1 MAQKGSGLADRENGT
16 IRRSPVGS
24 IISRKVV
31 EVGEKDSPTEE
42 KDVKKV
48 DVVEKAIIS
57 APEKEKKPKKDK
69 VRRGRPK
76 TNRETKKRYSFT
88 ILPSIYEKAYKKA
101 YDNRISLSELIA
113 DFLEKYVND

>member
-1 MAQKGSGLADRENGT
+1 MAQKGSSLADRENRT
-16 IRRSPVGS
+16 IKRSPVAS
-24 IISRKVV
+24 LISNNNIIKDEALPKEEVV
-31 EVGEKDSPTEE
+31 KSELST
-42 KDVKKV
+42 
-48 DVVEKAIIS
+48 EKATLPV
-57 APEKEKKPKKDK
+57 PEKEKKPKKDK

-113 DFLEKYVND
+113 DFLEKYVNE